1 MFEQAGSSQLL
12 AAPLETK
19 RLNLGVC
26 LVALEFAMTQIRR
39 NAVLVTLA
47 LLVPVAALAQQN
59 TSGESA
65 AASQG
70 VSVRE
75 QVTSGRE
82 KLSVELAA
90 TKAAI
95 ESAIAEGQ
103 EAPEALK
110 QELELLGRLDRL
122 YGQILAALDHEAE
135 LKASKEKLTVDLD
148 NLRAHGPTE
157 PKPYPFRL
165 LENFR
170 DQLET
175 ETARGETRSDAIE
188 AGLAAVVGA
197 KTALEQKERNRRQAK
212 EAIESNKD
220 ATRTPSLRIALRT
233 AQIDSRVAAEEVRL
247 REIDLE
253 NQKLESELRD
263 LQLTSLREKID
274 YVAKGLRFR
283 QQGLDEYLA
292 QIDQAEFRLNQTLEW
307 AQADFSARDTEWIEA
322 RRRLEASLSK
332 DQNLVEEFE
341 ARQLA
346 RRSRQREVA
355 LIGEQLQA
363 LSDTRTV
370 WNRRFQI
377 FNETVDDT
385 TVEQWAAE
393 ARRALDQI
401 SRDVR
406 INSAR
411 LTELRGETITL
422 DSEINASGDAS
433 PEVRSWLEQQKH
445 HLDAMIGTYEAT
457 IDQLESARR
466 LHDRLL
472 SEIATQVAT
481 VTWSELATSIWRK
494 VVDVWN
500 YEITAIQDNPITVR
514 KIVIGVVLLL
524 VGILVARFVTGWLGR
539 RLLSRVG
546 LNEGAV
552 AAIQSLLFYLLVLT
566 VVMLSLRIVNVP
578 LTAFTILG
586 GALAIGIGFGSQN
599 IVNNFI
605 SGLILLAERPIR
617 KGDLVQLD
625 DLVGV
630 IEHIGPRSTR
640 VRSPENVDIVVPN
653 SSFLEKNVIN
663 WTLTDDRYRAHVSVG
678 VIYGSPTRDVV
689 KLIRKALDEHGKV
702 LPKPEPIVLF
712 ADFGDNALIF
722 EAHFW
727 VRMRRIMDRRLIES
741 DIRSRVDS
749 LFREAGIVVAF
760 PQRDVHLDSHTPI
773 QVEVLQQAETDR
785 SAGLK
790 APSAPDER
798 PNNDAK
804 T

>member
-1 MFEQAGSSQLL
+1 
-12 AAPLETK
+12 
-19 RLNLGVC
+19 
-26 LVALEFAMTQIRR
+26 MTHARHIT
-39 NAVLVTLA
+39 LFVTLA
-47 LLVPVAALAQQN
+47 LLLPGVAPAQQK
-59 TSGESA
+59 TSGGPA
-65 AASQG
+65 ATSQP
-70 VSVRE
+70 VSTRE
-75 QVTSGRE
+75 QVTSERE
-82 KLSVELAA
+82 KLSVELAV

-103 EAPEALK
+103 EAPEILK
-110 QELELLGRLDRL
+110 REMELLGRLDRL
-122 YGQILAALDHEAE
+122 YGQILTALDHEAE

-157 PKPYPFRL
+157 AKPYPFRL
-165 LENFR
+165 LENLR

-188 AGLAAVVGA
+188 AGLAAVAGA

-220 ATRTPSLRIALRT
+220 DTRAPSLGIALRI
-233 AQIDSRVAAEEVRL
+233 AQIDSRVATEELRL
-247 REIDLE
+247 REIELE
-253 NQKLESELRD
+253 NQKLEGELRE

-292 QIDQAEFRLNQTLEW
+292 QIDQVEFRLNQELEW
-307 AQADFSARDTEWIEA
+307 AQADFSARDAEWIEA
-322 RRRLEASLSK
+322 RRRLEASPSK
-332 DQNLVEEFE
+332 DQSLVEEFE

-363 LSDTRTV
+363 LSDTRTA
-370 WNRRFQI
+370 WNRRFQV

-385 TVEQWAAE
+385 TVEQWE
-393 ARRALDQI
+393 TETRKVLDQI

-411 LTELRGETITL
+411 LTELRRETITL
-422 DSEINASGDAS
+422 DSKINASGDAS
-433 PEVRSWLEQQKH
+433 PEVRRWLEQQKK
-445 HLDAMIGTYEAT
+445 HLDAMIGIYEAT

-466 LHDRLL
+466 LHDRLS
-472 SEIATQVAT
+472 SEITAQVAT
-481 VTWSELATSIWRK
+481 VTWSELSRSVWRK

-500 YEITAIQDNPITVR
+500 YEITSIQDSPITVR
-514 KIVIGVVLLL
+514 KIVIGLILLF

-640 VRSPENVDIVVPN
+640 VRSPENVDIIVPN
-653 SSFLEKNVIN
+653 SSFLERNVIN

-760 PQRDVHLDSHTPI
+760 PQRDVHLDSQAPI
-773 QVEVLQQAETDR
+773 QVELLQQTAPDGVG
-785 SAGLK
+785 GLK
-790 APSAPDER
+790 SPVTSNEQT
-798 PNNDAK
+798 NNDAEA
-804 T
+804 